1 MKPPYLKKLS
11 KKQLRKEYTR
21 QWREAIRA
29 NGEIYKANQINDQL
43 NEFIR
48 TQAEEIEVKSIA
60 LTEHFWVIEWYKK
73 KISQISNWVV
83 TDMWYKEWEL
93 ILINQSFNDQRNK
106 DFEALEREN
115 YRLKNAGK
123 HDDLTQAIHFAFDDM
138 ICKNIFKDPK
148 DIEIE
153 NLKQLLAHEQ
163 KKRTEAELLN
173 VDLEE
178 ALSRSRQLRKSL
190 QEVVDRKTWEK
201 AKIEDM
207 ARNLYEVIRAEVEP
221 VAKEVFWEGC
231 YKDRDWSKLS
241 EEEKDRFR
249 VHATYIISHQ
259 PTDGK
264 PEGTTLD
271 EGSAG

>member
-11 KKQLRKEYTR
+11 LKDLRKAYTH
-21 QWREAIRA
+21 QWRLNIQVVTENFQLWDIIQ
-29 NGEIYKANQINDQL
+29 NQEQEIL
-43 NEFIR
+43 
-48 TQAEEIEVKSIA
+48 VKSTL
-60 LTEHFWVIEWYKK
+60 LTEHF
-73 KISQISNWVV
+73 
-83 TDMWYKEWEL
+83 
-93 ILINQSFNDQRNK
+93 
-106 DFEALEREN
+106 A
-115 YRLKNAGK
+115 
-123 HDDLTQAIHFAFDDM
+123 
-138 ICKNIFKDPK
+138 
-148 DIEIE
+148 EIQ

-190 QEVVDRKTWEK
+190 QEVADKKTWEK
-201 AKIEDM
+201 ASIEDM
-207 ARNLYEVIRAEVEP
+207 ARNLFEVIRAEVEP
-221 VAKEVFWEGC
+221 IAKEVFWEGC

-241 EEEKDRFR
+241 EEEKDRYR

>member
-1 MKPPYLKKLS
+1 MKPPYLNKLS
-11 KKQLRKEYTR
+11 KKQLKKAYSD
-21 QWREAIRA
+21 QWKQNNKIVAENYNLNRDNERLQTIVHDQEQ
-29 NGEIYKANQINDQL
+29 EIHVKATL
-43 NEFIR
+43 
-48 TQAEEIEVKSIA
+48 
-60 LTEHFWVIEWYKK
+60 LTEHFWKIEELKK
-73 KISQISNWVV
+73 EVHDLRFWKIKEDAIDAMNFFLKTQI
-83 TDMWYKEWEL
+83 L
-93 ILINQSFNDQRNK
+93 
-106 DFEALEREN
+106 
-115 YRLKNAGK
+115 
-123 HDDLTQAIHFAFDDM
+123 
-138 ICKNIFKDPK
+138 KDPK

-190 QEVVDRKTWEK
+190 QEVADRKTWEK

-207 ARNLYEVIRAEVEP
+207 AENLYDAIQEDCTEVV
-221 VAKEVFWEGC
+221 KEQLWMRWFTFMCEERS
-231 YKDRDWSKLS
+231 YNSLT
-241 EEEKDRFR
+241 EEEKDIFR
-249 VHATYIISHQ
+249 VKATHIISHQ